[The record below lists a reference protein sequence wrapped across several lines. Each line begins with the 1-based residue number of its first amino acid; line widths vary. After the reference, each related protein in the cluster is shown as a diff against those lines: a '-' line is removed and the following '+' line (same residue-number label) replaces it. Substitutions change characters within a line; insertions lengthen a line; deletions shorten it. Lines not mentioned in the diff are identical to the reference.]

1 MTKVHA
7 IGQSLH
13 LKVSIQVLKKAAAY
27 DSSDMMEFDVLIYR
41 VSDNI

>member
-27 DSSDMMEFDVLIYR
+27 DSSNMMKLDVLIYR
-41 VSDNI
+41 NSDKI

>member
-13 LKVSIQVLKKAAAY
+13 LKVSIQVLKKAAY
-27 DSSDMMEFDVLIYR
+27 DSSNMMKLDVLIYR
-41 VSDNI
+41 VSDKI